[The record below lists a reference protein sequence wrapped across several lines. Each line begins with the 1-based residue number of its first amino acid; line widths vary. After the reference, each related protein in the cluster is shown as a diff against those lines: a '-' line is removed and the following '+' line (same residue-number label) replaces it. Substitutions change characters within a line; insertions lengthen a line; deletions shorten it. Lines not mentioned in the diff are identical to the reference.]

1 MRYKALKKIKRAL
14 AILLALASV
23 ICCAGCGATATDAS
37 NVIPDSTGGTD
48 VTRSAGVDDVFSLN
62 CNVNYSFNPL
72 IATNHSNQ
80 LVCSLVY
87 ENMIEMDDNFVT
99 YDNILC
105 NGACNEDGTAWTFEI
120 ASGHSFHD
128 GTPVTGKDLRYSL
141 ERAINADRFRG
152 RFAAYQGSNYDDG
165 NFYVN
170 LGIGDTQFDRLL
182 TIPVIP
188 AGSIDDKRPLGS
200 GPYMYNEDQTAL
212 IPYEGYPSETAHPL
226 DIIYLKQY
234 ADAESIISA
243 FEDGIIDA
251 VTNDPSSYTNL
262 GYASTNET
270 HAFATTN
277 YHYVV
282 VNQESVLGKYDSF
295 RQAMTYAFD
304 RNYFVEELMHDNAA
318 ASSVPMYPTCADYP
332 SEFADSIDYDLET
345 CRTVLENAGIKDYD
359 DDGLLEYMS
368 GSAQDIEIVFIVCS
382 DSSAKT
388 GVVRRFQDDMAS
400 IGLTIDVQE
409 LTWDN
414 YLLALEEGEFDM
426 YYGEVKLRNNF
437 DITEL
442 VDVDSELNFS
452 RSRDTQCVNYVNEY
466 LGASDMTRATV
477 FKTLCEYLYTTGSL
491 ISIGFEKQQLI
502 VHRGVI
508 KNLETN
514 MSNPLFHFM
523 NWEITLK

>member
-1 MRYKALKKIKRAL
+1 MKRYRRAL
-14 AILLALASV
+14 ALTLVLASLAV
-23 ICCAGCGATATDAS
+23 CSGCGSASTADT
-37 NVIPDSTGGTD
+37 NVIAESTGGTD
-48 VTRSAGVDDVFSLN
+48 VTRSAGVDNVFSLN

-80 LVCSLVY
+80 LVCALVY
-87 ENMIEMDDNFVT
+87 ENMIEMDDSFVT
-99 YDNILC
+99 YDNVLC
-105 NGACNEDGTAWTFEI
+105 NGRCNEDGTSWTFDI

-141 ERAINADRFRG
+141 ERAINSDRFRG

-165 NFYVN
+165 SFYVN

-182 TIPVIP
+182 TIPVVP
-188 AGSIDDKRPLGS
+188 SGSIDQKKPLGS
-200 GPYMYNEDQTAL
+200 GPYMYNEDETAL
-212 IPYEGYPSETAHPL
+212 IPFESYPSDQKHPL

-243 FEDGIIDA
+243 FEDGRVDA

-282 VNQESVLGKYDSF
+282 INQESVLGKYDSF
-295 RQAMTYAFD
+295 RQDMTYAYD
-304 RNYFVEELMHDNAA
+304 RNYFDNELMHDNAVG
-318 ASSVPMYPTCADYP
+318 SSVPMYPTCADYP
-332 SEFADSIDYDLET
+332 SEYADSIDYDLAT
-345 CRTVLENAGIKDYD
+345 CKTVLENAGIKDYD
-359 DDGLLEYMS
+359 DDGKLEYMS
-368 GSAQDIEIVFIVCS
+368 GSAQDIEIVFLVCS

-388 GVVRRFQDDMAS
+388 GVVRRFQEDMAS
-400 IGLTIDVQE
+400 IGLTVDVQE

-414 YLLALEEGEFDM
+414 YLLALEEGNFDM

-437 DITEL
+437 DVTEL
-442 VDVDSELNFS
+442 VDVDSDLNFS
-452 RSRDTQCVNYVNEY
+452 RSRNPQCVDYINAY
-466 LGASDMTRATV
+466 LGASDITRKAA
-477 FKTLCEYLYTTGSL
+477 FQTLCEYLQTTGSL

-514 MSNPLFHFM
+514 MSNPLYHFM
-523 NWEITLK
+523 NWEITLE